1 MGRKKFLV
9 SFRFK
14 RLINLITRS
23 GKQVTRFSITPYYGR
38 KAKNS
43 YEQSCNLRKSLSHLN
58 FVLVTLRIWDFMED
72 MKFISGVKG
81 ARSLS

>member
-1 MGRKKFLV
+1 MVG
-9 SFRFK
+9 
-14 RLINLITRS
+14 
-23 GKQVTRFSITPYYGR
+23 

-81 ARSLS
+81 LDPCLKEEFVIC

>member
-1 MGRKKFLV
+1 MVG
-9 SFRFK
+9 
-14 RLINLITRS
+14 
-23 GKQVTRFSITPYYGR
+23 

-81 ARSLS
+81 ARSLSQRRIRDLLIAP